1 VTLVEGIHHLTFLT
15 EDMDRLAAFYERVFA
30 ASKTLDMTEEG
41 VRHAFLEIGPTA
53 VLHPFQI
60 LDGPPLP
67 EAPGAMF
74 DRGRIDH
81 FALLAPSEEAFR
93 ELRRRLEFEGV
104 ADGEVRDMQTAWIMG
119 FHDPDGVY
127 VEVIWRRPGL
137 PDAETLPRTAWSTVQ
152 LSEAP
157 ARR

>member
-1 VTLVEGIHHLTFLT
+1 LVEGIHHLTFLT

-67 EAPGAMF
+67 EAPGTMF

-93 ELRRRLEFEGV
+93 ELRRRIESEGV

-127 VEVIWRRPGL
+127 VEVIWRKPGL
-137 PDAETLPRTAWSTVQ
+137 PDAETLPRAAWSTVQ
-152 LSEAP
+152 LSKAP